1 MRQHPMRI
9 ISSLVALAFVLAATA
24 PAAAAPAAAADD
36 PFLARAHAVLKA
48 QPIIDG
54 HNDWAEQLRAQFGE
68 KWWSVDLKADSRSFT
83 SPLQTDIPRLHAGQ
97 VGGQFWSVW
106 VPANVTGPAAVKATL
121 EQIDIIRG
129 IVARYPGDF
138 ELAATAADIRRIQ
151 KTGKVASLMGVEGG
165 SQIDNSLPALR
176 QFHAL
181 GVRYMTLT
189 HVRHNDWAD
198 SANEAPR
205 KEPLTIFGKV
215 VVGEMNRI
223 GMLVDLSHVS
233 EGTMKAVL
241 AVTKAPVIFSHS
253 SARAITDHPRNVSD
267 DVLRLVAANGGVV
280 MVNYAPGYVSRKRQ
294 EWEAA
299 RAGARAT
306 YSTPPYSGL
315 YIGQPERAAAA
326 MAEWEKANPMP
337 AVTLAEVADHADH
350 LAKVAGHDHVGIG
363 GDLDGI
369 DSNPTGL
376 EGVETYPALIA
387 ELLRRGWS
395 EADCRKLA
403 GGNILRALEA
413 AEKVSA
419 GLKGRSPSAAQP

>member
-1 MRQHPMRI
+1 MRLLPLI
-9 ISSLVALAFVLAATA
+9 ALALIASPVF
-24 PAAAAPAAAADD
+24 AADD
-36 PFLARAHAVLKA
+36 PNLVRARAVLKA

-54 HNDWAEQLRAQFGE
+54 HNDWAEQLRGQFGE
-68 KWWSVDLKADSRSFT
+68 KWWGVDLMADGRTFK
-83 SPLQTDIPRLHAGQ
+83 SPLQTDIPRLHQGQ

-106 VPANVTGPAAVKATL
+106 VPATITGPAAVKATL

-129 IVARYPGDF
+129 IVARYPDDF
-138 ELAATAADIRRIQ
+138 ALAATAADIRRIQ

-176 QFHAL
+176 MFYAL

-205 KEPLTIFGKV
+205 AAPLTDFGKAV
-215 VVGEMNRI
+215 VHEMNRI
-223 GMLVDLSHVS
+223 GMLVDISHVS
-233 EGTMKAVL
+233 SGTMKAVL
-241 AVTKAPVIFSHS
+241 AASKAPVIFSHS
-253 SARAITDHPRNVSD
+253 SARAIVDHPRNVPD
-267 DVLRLVAANGGVV
+267 DVLAMMRVSGGVV
-280 MVNYAPGYVSRKRQ
+280 MVNYAPGYVSRKRM

-299 RAGARAT
+299 RAGVRAS
-306 YSTPPYSGL
+306 YNAPPYSGL
-315 YIGQPERAAAA
+315 YIGQPERAAEALA
-326 MAEWEKANPMP
+326 IWEKANPMP
-337 AVTLAEVADHADH
+337 VVTLSEVADHLDH
-350 LAKVAGHDHVGIG
+350 MAKIAGHDHIGIG

-369 DSNPTGL
+369 DTTPTGL

-395 EADCRKLA
+395 EADCAKLA
-403 GGNILRALEA
+403 GGNVLRVLEA

-419 GLKGRSPSAAQP
+419 GMHGEVPSAAMP

>member
-1 MRQHPMRI
+1 MRI
-9 ISSLVALAFVLAATA
+9 FTLVLALALALVSGPATA
-24 PAAAAPAAAADD
+24 ASD
-36 PFLARAHAVLKA
+36 PFLARARAVLKA

-54 HNDWAEQLRAQFGE
+54 HNDWAEQLRGQFGE
-68 KWWSVDLKADSRSFT
+68 KWWGVDLRADSRSFEK
-83 SPLQTDIPRLHAGQ
+83 PLQTDIPRLHAGQ

-106 VPANVTGPAAVKATL
+106 VPATVTGPAAVEATL
-121 EQIDIIRG
+121 EQIDIVRG
-129 IVARYPGDF
+129 IIARYPKDF

-176 QFHAL
+176 QFYNL

-205 KEPLTIFGKV
+205 KEPLTAFGKV

-223 GMLVDLSHVS
+223 GMLVDISHVS
-233 EGTMKAVL
+233 PGTMKAVL
-241 AVTKAPVIFSHS
+241 AITRAPVIFSHS
-253 SARAITDHPRNVSD
+253 SARSVVDHPRNVPD
-267 DVLRLVAANGGVV
+267 DVLALLAANNGIV
-280 MVNYAPGYVSRKRQ
+280 MVNYAPGYVSRTRM
-294 EWEAA
+294 EYEAA
-299 RAGARAT
+299 RAGVRAS
-306 YSTPPYSGL
+306 YNAPPYSGL
-315 YIGQPERAAAA
+315 YIGQPDRAAAA
-326 MAEWEKANPMP
+326 LAAWDKANPVP
-337 AVTLAEVADHADH
+337 AVTLAQVADHLDH

-369 DSNPTGL
+369 DTTPTGL

-395 EADCRKLA
+395 EADCAKLA
-403 GGNILRALEA
+403 GGNILRVLEA

-419 GLKGRSPSAAQP
+419 TLKAEVPSATQP

>member
-1 MRQHPMRI
+1 MRLLPLI
-9 ISSLVALAFVLAATA
+9 ALALIASPVF
-24 PAAAAPAAAADD
+24 AADD
-36 PFLARAHAVLKA
+36 PNLVRARAVLKA

-54 HNDWAEQLRAQFGE
+54 HNDWAEQLRGQFGE
-68 KWWSVDLKADSRSFT
+68 KWWGVDLMADGRTFK
-83 SPLQTDIPRLHAGQ
+83 SPLQTDIPRLHQGQ

-106 VPANVTGPAAVKATL
+106 VPATVTGPAAVKATL

-129 IVARYPGDF
+129 IVARYPDDF
-138 ELAATAADIRRIQ
+138 ALAATAADIRRIQ

-176 QFHAL
+176 MFYAL

-205 KEPLTIFGKV
+205 AAPLTDFGKAV
-215 VVGEMNRI
+215 VHEMNRI
-223 GMLVDLSHVS
+223 GMLVDISHVS
-233 EGTMKAVL
+233 SGTMKAVL
-241 AVTKAPVIFSHS
+241 AASKAPVIFSHS
-253 SARAITDHPRNVSD
+253 SARAIVDHPRNVPD
-267 DVLRLVAANGGVV
+267 DVLAMMRANGGVV
-280 MVNYAPGYVSRKRQ
+280 MVNYAPGYVSRKRM

-299 RAGARAT
+299 RAGVRAS
-306 YSTPPYSGL
+306 YNAPPYSGL
-315 YIGQPERAAAA
+315 YIGQPERAAEALA
-326 MAEWEKANPMP
+326 IWEKANPMP
-337 AVTLAEVADHADH
+337 VVTLSEVADHLDH
-350 LAKVAGHDHVGIG
+350 MAKIAGHDHIGIG

-369 DSNPTGL
+369 DTTPTGL

-395 EADCRKLA
+395 EADCAKLA
-403 GGNILRALEA
+403 GGNVLRVLEA

-419 GLKGRSPSAAQP
+419 GMHGEVPSAAIP

>member
-1 MRQHPMRI
+1 MRI
-9 ISSLVALAFVLAATA
+9 LPLLALLLVSTPAF
-24 PAAAAPAAAADD
+24 AAPDDAWAAKAQG
-36 PFLARAHAVLKA
+36 VLKR

-54 HNDWAEQLRAQFGE
+54 HNDWPEQLRGQFGE
-68 KWWSVDLKADSRSFT
+68 KWWGVDLTADSRKLAN
-83 SPLQTDIPRLHAGQ
+83 PLHTDIPRLHQGR

-121 EQIDIIRG
+121 EQIDIVRG
-129 IVARYPGDF
+129 IVARHPKDF

-151 KTGKVASLMGVEGG
+151 RTGKVASLMGVEGG

-176 QFHAL
+176 MFYAL

-205 KEPLTIFGKV
+205 AVPLTPFGKA

-267 DVLRLVAANGGVV
+267 EVLRLVAANGGVV
-280 MVNYAPGYVSRKRQ
+280 MVNYAPGYVSRARQ

-299 RAGARAT
+299 RAGTIASFSA
-306 YSTPPYSGL
+306 PPYSGL

-326 MAEWEKANPMP
+326 LAEWDKAHPMP
-337 AVTLAEVADHADH
+337 AVTLAEVADHLDH
-350 LAKVAGHDHVGIG
+350 MAKVAGHDHVGLG
-363 GDLDGI
+363 SDLDGI
-369 DSNPTGL
+369 DTTPTGL

-395 EADCRKLA
+395 DEDCRKLA
-403 GGNILRALEA
+403 GGNVLRALEA
-413 AEKVSA
+413 TEKVAA
-419 GLKGRSPSAAQP
+419 GLQGQVPSAATP

>member
-1 MRQHPMRI
+1 MRLLPLI
-9 ISSLVALAFVLAATA
+9 ALALIASPVF
-24 PAAAAPAAAADD
+24 AADD
-36 PFLARAHAVLKA
+36 PNLVRARAVLKA

-54 HNDWAEQLRAQFGE
+54 HNDWAEQLRGQFGE
-68 KWWSVDLKADSRSFT
+68 KWWGVDLMADGRTFK
-83 SPLQTDIPRLHAGQ
+83 SPLQTDIPRLHQGQ

-106 VPANVTGPAAVKATL
+106 VPATVTGPAAVKATL

-129 IVARYPGDF
+129 IVARYPDDF
-138 ELAATAADIRRIQ
+138 ALAATAADIRRIQ

-176 QFHAL
+176 MFYAL

-205 KEPLTIFGKV
+205 AAPLTDFGKAV
-215 VVGEMNRI
+215 VHEMNRI
-223 GMLVDLSHVS
+223 GMLVDISHVS
-233 EGTMKAVL
+233 SGTMKAVL
-241 AVTKAPVIFSHS
+241 AASKAPVIFSHS
-253 SARAITDHPRNVSD
+253 SARAIVDHPRNVPD
-267 DVLRLVAANGGVV
+267 DVLAMMRANGGVV
-280 MVNYAPGYVSRKRQ
+280 MVNYAPGYVSRKRM

-299 RAGARAT
+299 RAGVRAS
-306 YSTPPYSGL
+306 YNAPPYSGL
-315 YIGQPERAAAA
+315 YIGQPERAAEALA
-326 MAEWEKANPMP
+326 IWEKANPMP
-337 AVTLAEVADHADH
+337 VVTLSEVADHLDH
-350 LAKVAGHDHVGIG
+350 MAKIAGHDHIGIG

-369 DSNPTGL
+369 DTTPTGL

-395 EADCRKLA
+395 EADCAKLA
-403 GGNILRALEA
+403 GGNVLRVLEA

-419 GLKGRSPSAAQP
+419 GMQGEVPSAAMP

>member
-1 MRQHPMRI
+1 MRNI
-9 ISSLVALAFVLAATA
+9 LALAAALSIASPVLAAE
-24 PAAAAPAAAADD
+24 D
-36 PFLARAHAVLKA
+36 PYLARARAVLDV

-54 HNDWAEQLRAQFGE
+54 HNDWPEQLRGQFGE
-68 KWWSVDLKADSRSFT
+68 KWWSVDLKADSRKFDK
-83 SPLQTDIPRLHAGQ
+83 PLQTDIPRLHAGM

-121 EQIDIIRG
+121 EQIDIVRG
-129 IVARYPGDF
+129 IIARHPRDF
-138 ELAATAADIRRIQ
+138 ALASTSADIRRIQ
-151 KTGKVASLMGVEGG
+151 KTGRVASMMGVEGG

-176 QFHAL
+176 MFHDL

-205 KEPLTIFGKV
+205 KEPLTAFGKA

-223 GMLVDLSHVS
+223 GMIVDLSHVS

-241 AVTKAPVIFSHS
+241 AMTKAPVMFSHS

-267 DVLRLVAANGGVV
+267 AVLKLVAANGGIV
-280 MVNYAPGYVSRKRQ
+280 MANYAPGYVSRNRM

-299 RAGARAT
+299 RAGAKAS
-306 YSTPPYSGL
+306 YNAPPYSGL

-326 MAEWEKANPMP
+326 LAAWEKANPMP
-337 AVTLAEVADHADH
+337 AVTLPEVADHIDH
-350 LAKVAGHDHVGIG
+350 IARIAGHDHVGIG

-387 ELLRRGWS
+387 ELLRRGWT

-403 GGNILRALEA
+403 GGNVLRVMEA
-413 AEKVSA
+413 VETVSA
-419 GLKGRSPSAAQP
+419 GLQGQVPSAATP